1 MKVHLIIVDP
11 QNDFC
16 VDSNGAGKNG
26 ALVVPGAKDDMIR
39 TASMIDRIGDKL
51 DEIYVTLDSHQVM
64 GIERPTW
71 WKNVKD
77 GSRPAPFTVL
87 GLNDNRDIC
96 AMKFDNGVFVPTED
110 MYTTFTPSFYKKAQD
125 YLASLNA
132 GNRYPHCVW
141 PIHCVIGT
149 WGWSI
154 VERLSDAL
162 CKWEDDQKARVNYV
176 VKGNNP
182 FTEHFS
188 GVKAEVPD
196 PEDISTNMNAQ
207 LIESLEQADLILI
220 TGEALSHC
228 VANTVRDIA
237 NTFSDPRYIEKLVL
251 LTDASSNVGG
261 FEFLGDGFIKD
272 LTAKGMKTSTTVD
285 ILM

>member
-1 MKVHLIIVDP
+1 
-11 QNDFC
+11 
-16 VDSNGAGKNG
+16 
-26 ALVVPGAKDDMIR
+26 
-39 TASMIDRIGDKL
+39 
-51 DEIYVTLDSHQVM
+51 
-64 GIERPTW
+64 
-71 WKNVKD
+71 
-77 GSRPAPFTVL
+77 
-87 GLNDNRDIC
+87 
-96 AMKFDNGVFVPTED
+96 
-110 MYTTFTPSFYKKAQD
+110 
-125 YLASLNA
+125 
-132 GNRYPHCVW
+132 
-141 PIHCVIGT
+141 
-149 WGWSI
+149 
-154 VERLSDAL
+154 
-162 CKWEDDQKARVNYV
+162 